1 MKSEHLEKRFGI
13 IAVEKG
19 FVTPAQV
26 LDAMEIQFM
35 ENMEQRRHRSIGE
48 ILSKQGLLTQSQVK
62 EVLESMDIPI

>member
-1 MKSEHLEKRFGI
+1 MTSEHLEKRFGI

-26 LDAMEIQFM
+26 LDATEIQVT
-35 ENMEQRRHRSIGE
+35 ENMEQRRHRTIGE
-48 ILSKQGLLTQSQVK
+48 ILLKQDVTTQSQIK